1 MSMRGSAWSERPC
14 HPPQPGWSHEAR
26 LVTALGAA
34 LRLRR
39 LVDTDAAFA
48 LLRAEHAP
56 IIVALLS
63 RHLGGQTRRMPAE
76 EFVDLL
82 DADLD
87 ALRSHFALPQ
97 TGVAYAA
104 AWRSAGWLVRRP
116 APAARAETVEL
127 SSEALRAIRIFEQIE
142 QPRATATESRLMTIR
157 DQVQRLAVETDPDG
171 TRRRE
176 ALERERAVID
186 AQIQAIGEGRFEPL
200 DAARAKERVAE
211 ILRLAEDVP
220 SDFQRVR
227 ARFDQLNHELM
238 ASLLDSDESQRSV
251 VEEIFRGVDLIEQTD
266 EGLTFS
272 AFSALV
278 LDTERSEAFEDDI
291 ASLLDRDLSHAMTTA
306 ERRFLRTFLHTLKL
320 GSHEI
325 HGVLAEFARGLRRY
339 VQSQD
344 FQRDRALQR
353 SIRAALAAAQRAAE
367 HVKPFHASGIEL
379 PLTSVEL
386 SSLGALA
393 FHDPSEFVVDVHVV
407 AHQPG
412 LADLEQLRAL
422 ARDTEIDFAELSG
435 VVNDRL
441 RGTAAVTVAAL
452 LDEWS
457 ATQGVASVVGLMT
470 LAARHGRVSA
480 DETESVTWSG
490 ADGARRSARV
500 RTHSFTERIPT

>member
-1 MSMRGSAWSERPC
+1 M
-14 HPPQPGWSHEAR
+14 
-26 LVTALGAA
+26 TAVSAA
-34 LRLRR
+34 LRLQR
-39 LVDTDAAFA
+39 LVASDAALA

-56 IIVALLS
+56 IIVALLA
-63 RHLGGQTRRMPAE
+63 RHLGGEVRRRPAE
-76 EFVDLL
+76 EFIDLV

-87 ALRSHFALPQ
+87 ALRPHFALPQ
-97 TGVAYAA
+97 TGKAYAA
-104 AWRSAGWLVRRP
+104 AWRAAGWLVRRP
-116 APAARAETVEL
+116 APEARAETVEL
-127 SSEALRAIRIFEQIE
+127 SPEALRAIRIFEQIE

-200 DAARAKERVAE
+200 DPGRAKERVSE

-220 SDFQRVR
+220 YDFQRVR
-227 ARFDQLNHELM
+227 FRFDQLNHELM

-251 VEEIFRGVDLIEQTD
+251 LEDIFRGVDLIEQTD
-266 EGLTFS
+266 EGLTFA

-278 LDTERSEAFEDDI
+278 LDAERSEAFEADI
-291 ASLLDRDLSHAMTTA
+291 ESLLDRDLGDAMTTA
-306 ERRFLRTFLHTLKL
+306 ERRFLRTFLRTLKL

-353 SIRAALAAAQRAAE
+353 AIRSTLATALQAAA
-367 HVKPFHASGIEL
+367 HLKPFHASGLDL

-386 SSLGALA
+386 SSVGALS
-393 FHDPSEFVVDVHVV
+393 FHDPSEFAIDQQVVSHE
-407 AHQPG
+407 AG

-422 ARDTEIDFAELSG
+422 ARDTEIDFEELTG
-435 VVNDRL
+435 VVNERV
-441 RGTAAVTVAAL
+441 RGDAPLTVAEL
-452 LDEWS
+452 LADWP

-470 LAARHGRVSA
+470 LAMRHGTVA
-480 DETESVTWSG
+480 VDETETVVWPG
-490 ADGARRSARV
+490 IDGATRSAVV
-500 RTHSFTERIPT
+500 RSHRFVERIPT

>member
-1 MSMRGSAWSERPC
+1 M
-14 HPPQPGWSHEAR
+14 
-26 LVTALGAA
+26 TALSAA
-34 LRLRR
+34 LRLQR
-39 LVDTDAAFA
+39 LVSTDAALA

-63 RHLGGQTRRMPAE
+63 RHLGGEVRRRPAE
-76 EFVDLL
+76 ELIDLV

-87 ALRSHFALPQ
+87 ALRPHFDLPQ
-97 TGVAYAA
+97 TGKAYAA
-104 AWRSAGWLVRRP
+104 VWRAAGWLVRRP
-116 APAARAETVEL
+116 APEARSETVEL
-127 SSEALRAIRIFEQIE
+127 SPEALRAIRIFEQIE

-157 DQVQRLAVETDPDG
+157 DQVQRLALETDPDG
-171 TRRRE
+171 ARRRE
-176 ALERERAVID
+176 ALERERAAID
-186 AQIQAIGEGRFEPL
+186 AQIEAISAGRFEPL
-200 DAARAKERVAE
+200 DPARTRERLAE

-227 ARFDQLNHELM
+227 FRFDQLNHELM

-251 VEEIFRGVDLIEQTD
+251 LEDIFRGVDLIEQTD

-278 LDTERSEAFEDDI
+278 LDAERSEAFEADI
-291 ASLLDRDLSHAMTTA
+291 ERLLERDLGDAMSTTD
-306 ERRFLRTFLHTLKL
+306 RRFLRTFLRSLKR

-353 SIRAALAAAQRAAE
+353 SIRSTLAAALQAAE
-367 HVKPFHASGIEL
+367 HVKPFHQSGLEL

-386 SSLGALA
+386 SSVGALA
-393 FHDPSEFVVDVHVV
+393 AHDPSEFAIDEHVV
-407 AHQPG
+407 AHESG

-422 ARDTEIDFAELSG
+422 ARDTEIDFEELAA

-441 RGTAAVTVAAL
+441 RGSGPVSVAGL
-452 LDEWS
+452 LADWS

-470 LAARHGRVSA
+470 LAMRHGSVSA
-480 DETESVTWSG
+480 DETETVLWPG
-490 ADGARRSARV
+490 LDGTTRSAVV
-500 RTHSFTERIPT
+500 RSHSFVERIPA